1 MRNAVKRPPA
11 ARWTRRALAWLITLL
26 IGALAFQAAQA
37 AAPVPDFTLPLL
49 DGKTTSLQEHR
60 GEPVLIN
67 FFHSK

>member
-11 ARWTRRALAWLITLL
+11 ARWTRHVLAWLTTLL

-37 AAPVPDFTLPLL
+37 AAPVPDFTLQLL
-49 DGKTTSLQEHR
+49 DGKSTTLRDYR
-60 GEPVLIN
+60 GKPVLIN